1 MIFLNQINGEIFR
14 DQNIKFLLIDNI
26 KFVKSF
32 KIRSKKY
39 FLILYSKFKNLQVIK
54 YGNNYHL

>member
-39 FLILYSKFKNLQVIK
+39 FLILYSHVYLDNCSSK
-54 YGNNYHL
+54 